1 MRVVLDPN
9 VIISALLSP
18 SGAPA
23 RLLHVWVHGRFELI
37 VSPLLLAELERALAY
52 PKLRKRIARKEAQRV
67 ITWLKDSATLAKDPN
82 EPPPVRSPDPGDDY
96 LIALA
101 ASEHAALVSGDE
113 HLLGLADDF
122 PIFSPARFLRLLDSR
137 PRTPGTGPR

>member
-1 MRVVLDPN
+1 VRVVLDPN

-23 RLLHVWVHGRFELI
+23 RLLQAWVHGRFELI
-37 VSPLLLAELERALAY
+37 VSPLLLVELERALAY
-52 PKLRKRIARKEAQRV
+52 PKLRKRIARREAHRV
-67 ITWLKDSATLAKDPN
+67 VAWLKDSATLAKDPN
-82 EPPPVRSPDPGDDY
+82 EPLPVRSPDPGDDY

-101 ASEHAALVSGDE
+101 VSEHAALVSGDE

-122 PIFSPARFLRLLDSR
+122 PIFPPARFLRLLDTG
-137 PRTPGTGPR
+137 PRTP